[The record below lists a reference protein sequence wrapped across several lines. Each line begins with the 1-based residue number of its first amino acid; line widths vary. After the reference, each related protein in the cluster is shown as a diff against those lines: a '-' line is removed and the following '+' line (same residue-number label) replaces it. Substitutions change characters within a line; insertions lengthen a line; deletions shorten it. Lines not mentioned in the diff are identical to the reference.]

1 MKRWFIIVGLFL
13 AGAAVRAQSFEL
25 LDRQDNYQT
34 SVSETLRIP
43 IHIRNTTEKAQ
54 FYIVRKVQSDLGLT
68 QKGYFCL
75 DKNCLEPDMVEFSKR
90 IEAGETLSTL
100 YYTLETGLVTGQNS
114 LKFEVFARG
123 NQKET
128 VEHQVNVIIEER
140 GAKAVLFQ
148 SKDITINEIYP
159 NPVVDQ
165 AIVDY
170 KIHNESLKAKILL
183 HNILGK
189 SMGDY
194 ELPVFE
200 TRIKI
205 LADELAAGVYF
216 YTLYLDNSGVLTRK
230 LIVRK

>member
-1 MKRWFIIVGLFL
+1 MKRWLSIAGLILASTVGYS
-13 AGAAVRAQSFEL
+13 QSFEL
-25 LDRQDNYQT
+25 INRQGNYQT
-34 SVSETLRIP
+34 TVGETLRIP
-43 IHIRNTTEKAQ
+43 IHIRNTTDKPQ
-54 FYIVRKVQSDLGLT
+54 FYIIRKVQSDLGLT

-75 DKNCLEPDMVEFSKR
+75 DNNCLEPDMVEFSKR
-90 IEAGETLSTL
+90 IEAGETLITL
-100 YYTLETGLVTGQNS
+100 FYTLETGLVTGQNS
-114 LKFEVFARG
+114 IKFEVFARG

-128 VEHQVNVIIEER
+128 VEHQVNVVVEER

-148 SKDITINEIYP
+148 SKDITIHEIYP

-200 TRIKI
+200 TRVKI
-205 LADELAAGVYF
+205 LAEELAAGVYF